1 MFIGNYCENE
11 NNLKNICEIY
21 SLDMKELG
29 NKSIEITKFNTNYF
43 NVGKDLLM
51 YSYLIFEDFKQ
62 DCLSKNKIIGIIDF
76 LKYSVNNNNYL
87 CDYLEKCKFN
97 IFEDTIVVKKSKALK
112 KDNKYEIL
120 GEFYFDNYKFIFT
133 SGSYYFI
140 ESLFDESEQYFY
152 YGD

>member
-1 MFIGNYCENE
+1 MFIGNYGENE

-112 KDNKYEIL
+112 KDNK
-120 GEFYFDNYKFIFT
+120 
-133 SGSYYFI
+133 
-140 ESLFDESEQYFY
+140 
-152 YGD
+152 